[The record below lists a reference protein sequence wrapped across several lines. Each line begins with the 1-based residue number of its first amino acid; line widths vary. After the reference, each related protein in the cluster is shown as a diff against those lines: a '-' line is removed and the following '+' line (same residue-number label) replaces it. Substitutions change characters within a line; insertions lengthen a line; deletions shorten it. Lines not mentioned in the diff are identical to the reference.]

1 MRTTPLL
8 QGATSVA
15 SARPGSKEMA
25 AIAGRQVSKYD
36 FDVIFD
42 SMASQFVILV
52 LHKVTCP
59 DDKKCFGGVDCYL
72 ANKVTN
78 ATDVEVVCGDC
89 PEGYFGD
96 GTECKPKCH
105 KLKCKTDT
113 EYCSAPD
120 TCIGMN
126 VYWVILIVK

>member
-1 MRTTPLL
+1 MIPWRSL
-8 QGATSVA
+8 
-15 SARPGSKEMA
+15 
-25 AIAGRQVSKYD
+25 
-36 FDVIFD
+36 
-42 SMASQFVILV
+42 FVILV

-113 EYCSAPD
+113 EYCSAPE

-126 VYWVILIVK
+126 VYWVIFIVRYVISKDLLFF

>member
-1 MRTTPLL
+1 
-8 QGATSVA
+8 
-15 SARPGSKEMA
+15 MA
-25 AIAGRQVSKYD
+25 GIAGRQVCKNVGY
-36 FDVIFD
+36 VIFD
-42 SMASQFVILV
+42 FVFNKFVILV

-72 ANKVTN
+72 ANKVAN

-105 KLKCKTDT
+105 KLKCRTDT
-113 EYCSAPD
+113 EYCSGPD

-126 VYWVILIVK
+126 VH